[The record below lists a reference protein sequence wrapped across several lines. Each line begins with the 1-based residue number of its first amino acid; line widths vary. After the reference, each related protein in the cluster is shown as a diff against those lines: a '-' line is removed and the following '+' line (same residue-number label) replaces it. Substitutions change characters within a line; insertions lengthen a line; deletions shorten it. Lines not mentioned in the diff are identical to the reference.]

1 VQNVKDPKYLGLLG
15 KRIRSIR
22 EAKGLTQVALGDLCD
37 NHAEQIG
44 RIERGEY
51 NVTICSLRILADAL
65 DMSLSELLN
74 FKY

>member
-1 VQNVKDPKYLGLLG
+1 MQNIKDPKFLKLLG
-15 KRIRSIR
+15 KQIRFIR
-22 EAKGLTQVALGDLCD
+22 ESKGLTQASLGDLCD

-51 NVTICSLRILADAL
+51 NVTICSLRNIADAL
-65 DMSLSELLN
+65 DISLKDMFD